1 MLGNSPIWALALLTA
16 TSAAVAASA
25 SEPTRYLCVADESSG
40 NSATERWLLEE
51 VAAKVD
57 GPNWS
62 TGDKIWKLSRE
73 GSESIKTDCSDWN
86 VSPEMERIR
95 GDTILCRGVYEMVID
110 KPSRLF
116 VLSYSS
122 GYVVGACSV
131 Q

>member
-1 MLGNSPIWALALLTA
+1 MA
-16 TSAAVAASA
+16 TSA
-25 SEPTRYLCVADESSG
+25 SEPTKYLCVANEGSG
-40 NSATERWLLEE
+40 TVSTERWLLEE

-73 GSESIKTDCSDWN
+73 GSGGIKIECSDWS
-86 VSPEMERIR
+86 VGPEMERIR
-95 GDTILCRGVYEMVID
+95 GDTILCRGVYEMVVN
-110 KPSRLF
+110 KPSQLF

-122 GYVVGACSV
+122 GYVVGKCSA

>member
-1 MLGNSPIWALALLTA
+1 M
-16 TSAAVAASA
+16 
-25 SEPTRYLCVADESSG
+25 YLCVANDDQGTGGS
-40 NSATERWLLEE
+40 ERWLLEE

-73 GSESIKTDCSDWN
+73 GSGGIRTDCSDW
-86 VSPEMERIR
+86 STGLEMERIR
-95 GDTILCRGVYEMVID
+95 GETILCRGVYEMVID

-122 GYVVGACSV
+122 GYVVGACAA